1 MRGLTPWGE
10 QRRERSP
17 AGKPRV
23 NPSGQARLRFNP
35 QRQLPTAAI
44 PKPSYLSPYVE
55 RPHPGIEIHGTLVCC
70 ERRNSTRR
78 GTFLRHLADGV
89 PEVDRH
95 HRSHA
100 GIDPCRHPS
109 AADRPRRHARSRGH
123 KPAGVRAAG
132 RVGLRRTSRGSQRRS
147 ALRHSRCAGVDDDRV
162 GRDGRTARR
171 LHRTRRCRPA
181 RFADRLATL
190 GITVVTQPSFP
201 NRRGDQYLADVD
213 NKDVPYLWPCR
224 SLLARCVRMAA
235 STDTPFGPADS
246 WAAIA
251 AASTRVTVSGQD
263 LGPEEVIPTRW
274 ALDMFLSAHPTPVA
288 HHGASR
294 SAPRPTSGSST
305 VHSPTLSPIRR
316 PLTSATPGSAAADD

>member
-162 GRDGRTARR
+162 GRGG
-171 LHRTRRCRPA
+171 P
-181 RFADRLATL
+181 
-190 GITVVTQPSFP
+190 
-201 NRRGDQYLADVD
+201 RRGDCIEHGAV
-213 NKDVPYLWPCR
+213 VPPDLPIGSPRWGSR
-224 SLLARCVRMAA
+224 SSRNRA
-235 STDTPFGPADS
+235 SPTA
-246 WAAIA
+246 AAISTSPTSITRMFPTCGRA
-251 AASTRVTVSGQD
+251 AASSHAASGWRRAPTHRSAQPTH
-263 LGPEEVIPTRW
+263 GPPSPPP
-274 ALDMFLSAHPTPVA
+274 AP
-288 HHGASR
+288 ASPSR
-294 SAPRPTSGSST
+294 DRTSAPR
-305 VHSPTLSPIRR
+305 R
-316 PLTSATPGSAAADD
+316 